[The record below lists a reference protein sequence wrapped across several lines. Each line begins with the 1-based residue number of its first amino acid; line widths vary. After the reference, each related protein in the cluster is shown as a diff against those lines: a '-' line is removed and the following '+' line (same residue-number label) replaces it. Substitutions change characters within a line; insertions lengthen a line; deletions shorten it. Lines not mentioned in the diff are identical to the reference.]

1 MLRSSS
7 EKFKLYYYV
16 SSLFPIHISVL
27 VFIFSSKLEN
37 NNCENL
43 FKVSSTSSKIT
54 ILIMLLSILVDLYS
68 LVRVIQLLNNQKK
81 LTKALGT
88 NSVRISNEYNGGLRD
103 FLLSFIVPA
112 ITTFSADEN
121 PLTMIIFILLFQFIV
136 YVFYK
141 NSSDFFPNISLMF
154 MGYSVFKVD
163 TYDLGGIEYVFGKT
177 KNIDDIILKKVDV
190 IMIGD
195 KNYPNN
201 VAIILEK
208 KV

>member
-1 MLRSSS
+1 
-7 EKFKLYYYV
+7 
-16 SSLFPIHISVL
+16 
-27 VFIFSSKLEN
+27 
-37 NNCENL
+37 
-43 FKVSSTSSKIT
+43 
-54 ILIMLLSILVDLYS
+54 MLLSILVDLYS

-141 NSSDFFPNISLMF
+141 NSSDFFQIF
-154 MGYSVFKVD
+154 H
-163 TYDLGGIEYVFGKT
+163 
-177 KNIDDIILKKVDV
+177 
-190 IMIGD
+190 
-195 KNYPNN
+195 
-201 VAIILEK
+201 
-208 KV
+208 